1 MTRARRLAPVLLAAA
16 LVGLPLAGCSSFADE
31 PACPTLPPGA
41 EVSPLPGRRGVPA
54 AVADAVRR
62 RSLAARDG
70 RHGRLGR

>member
-41 EVSPLPGRRGVPA
+41 EVSPLPPGDEGSP
-54 AVADAVRR
+54 
-62 RSLAARDG
+62 LASPTPCDDG
-70 RHGRLGR
+70 P

>member
-41 EVSPLPGRRGVPA
+41 EVSPLRPSDGASPVPA
-54 AVADAVRR
+54 PTPCDDMEI
-62 RSLAARDG
+62 DG
-70 RHGRLGR
+70 P